1 MDLKQLRTFVTVAE
15 HGSVSEAA
23 VRLRTVQPAL
33 SRQIIELES
42 ELGLKLFDRIGRRL
56 VLSKDGEH
64 LLQECRAVL
73 QQTAL
78 FREAAEGLR
87 AGDAGSLRIAASPQ
101 ILESVLAKF
110 LLQYERS
117 YPKVKMRFVEAVGRD
132 RLTLLERGDC
142 DIGIGIG
149 QVEAVSAETRFATFD
164 LVDLEIVAA
173 FGAGFQLGGC
183 GSVELVKLV
192 HHPLLLLDRSYA
204 FRRLFDG
211 VCEAESIRPNVRME
225 SRAPHTLL
233 AFAEA
238 GHGVAIIQTAVA
250 TARYDL
256 GILRV
261 TKKGRPIRVPMK
273 AIWDKR
279 RSLPPY
285 AEAFYRTLGSY
296 IRSALSTR
304 PD

>member
-1 MDLKQLRTFVTVAE
+1 MDLKQLRTFVAVSE
-15 HGSVSEAA
+15 HGSVTEAA
-23 VRLRTVQPAL
+23 VRLRTAQPAL
-33 SRQIIELES
+33 SRQIIELEL

-101 ILESVLAKF
+101 ILESVLARF

-132 RLTLLERGDC
+132 QLTLLERGDC

-173 FGAGFQLGGC
+173 FGAGFQLGNAGPSNSHSWYIILCFFWIGAMPFAGC
-183 GSVELVKLV
+183 LTEFARQKASGQMFVWKPRTAYSAGFC
-192 HHPLLLLDRSYA
+192 RGRTW
-204 FRRLFDG
+204 RRDHSN
-211 VCEAESIRPNVRME
+211 C
-225 SRAPHTLL
+225 
-233 AFAEA
+233 
-238 GHGVAIIQTAVA
+238 
-250 TARYDL
+250 
-256 GILRV
+256 
-261 TKKGRPIRVPMK
+261 GR
-273 AIWDKR
+273 D
-279 RSLPPY
+279 
-285 AEAFYRTLGSY
+285 
-296 IRSALSTR
+296 SALR
-304 PD
+304 P